1 MRRVIRAMGCVL
13 GLAVFVTVLGTG
25 ATARGAGLSITG
37 GGIKQ
42 FGDPAYYYIFEVFMD
57 PGYSF
62 QLGDSFTLH
71 ELGGA
76 HTPGSLT
83 SSPNGPPDPSGPWTP
98 IFKNEPDGPLPNYSP
113 PTIVPFADV
122 TFLNQLNVAGPYTSE
137 KYLGEFRVLTL
148 GSLPVLPL
156 DYTTPINW
164 TASIHDPN
172 GNRVDDSG
180 IVVLH
185 LITSVPEPAS
195 ILLLGAGVALP
206 VFWAIRRRRSA

>member
-13 GLAVFVTVLGTG
+13 GLAVFGAILGTG
-25 ATARGAGLSITG
+25 ATTAQAAGIRVTG

-42 FGDPAYYYIFEVFMD
+42 FGDPSYYYIFEVFLD

-62 QLGDSFTLH
+62 QLNDSFTLH

-98 IFKNEPDGPLPNYSP
+98 IFTNEPSGPLPNYSP

-122 TFLNQLNVAGPYTSE
+122 TFLNLINVAGPYTSE

-148 GSLPVLPL
+148 NLPVLPM
-156 DYTTPINW
+156 DYTVTLDW
-164 TASIHDPN
+164 TAMLHDPN
-172 GNRVDDSG
+172 
-180 IVVLH
+180 
-185 LITSVPEPAS
+185 
-195 ILLLGAGVALP
+195 
-206 VFWAIRRRRSA
+206 